1 MEFRHDKECLE
12 YAQHVKRV
20 ESQASKGFKARFD
33 KNCAAYA
40 GYITNMIKKQ
50 DTDWMNRNA
59 IMDILTKYYTL
70 VDDEGARNTIGTAGN
85 MLETLA

>member
-1 MEFRHDKECLE
+1 MEFRHDKEYLE

-40 GYITNMIKKQ
+40 GYIIAMINKR
-50 DTDWMNRNA
+50 DTVWMNSEK

>member
-1 MEFRHDKECLE
+1 MKFRRDKEYLE
-12 YAQHVKRV
+12 YAEHVNRISIHAG
-20 ESQASKGFKARFD
+20 EGFKARFD

-40 GYITNMIKKQ
+40 SYITNMIKKQ

-70 VDDEGARNTIGTAGN
+70 VDDEGARNTISAAGN
-85 MLETLA
+85 MLESLA